1 MAKGAGKNID
11 ATKGLW
17 LENLPE
23 EATWTEL
30 MELGQQV
37 GAPTWAEK
45 TSESRGCLLFETAD
59 QATTAMQ
66 ALHGA
71 FLGHNTCPTRLIEVW
86 RPVSNTWWVTSCG
99 LYHNTA
105 TGQTTRAPQRYPPE
119 AQISREWWMA
129 RAHNGMPYYF
139 NTTTKQ
145 TTWVQPEV
153 RWTYSKKIYRA
164 P

>member
-23 EATWTEL
+23 EATSTEL

-71 FLGHNTCPTRLIEVW
+71 FLGHNTCPSRLIEVW

-99 LYHNTA
+99 ADGPPLYHNTA
-105 TGQTTRAPQRYPPE
+105 TGQTTRAPQRHRQRHKSVGSGGWPG
-119 AQISREWWMA
+119 R
-129 RAHNGMPYYF
+129 
-139 NTTTKQ
+139 TTECR
-145 TTWVQPEV
+145 TTS
-153 RWTYSKKIYRA
+153 T
-164 P
+164 